1 MVSVR
6 AGPAPPARPDVSHN
20 RILTGIIDRPAMDVD
35 GPCSTPVTRRSWVV
49 TSTIILVLF
58 VLGAAGS
65 ALRKPVT
72 QGFDEVAHL
81 SYVASLQ
88 TADRKWPGFD
98 GMRMIDP
105 TAFEFTAEQNYL
117 NHPPFY
123 YGLIAVLGPNITGHP
138 SALIPV
144 RLLNVTIALFGLI
157 ALLVL
162 ARQMQLGRPQLYAF
176 AAMIVATP
184 VLAPLA
190 GSANNDNLGFAGG
203 AVSLLGLYAYAASP
217 GRSWLIVACCGMII
231 ASAAK
236 LTGLFLTGSTL
247 VVTFALLA
255 TRSRLNRIDLF
266 IVAGSLV
273 VAAAPYL
280 VFMLQYG
287 SPTPDTPAQR
297 ALLRSGAD
305 ISGWASEPRMTPAAY
320 VFFFLKSFLMEWLPV
335 LRPRNSFQ
343 LAMLAL
349 PAAITAL
356 AVAGLVISLRAISNR
371 RAAPSDFLV
380 VAGIVSIAV
389 TLAAHIAFSYQRHL
403 QSGWMMDAYPRYYL
417 PLIAIVPMAALTLT
431 SVIPSSRLR
440 TFLVWFLVGAPIVFR
455 IFGAPMG

>member
-1 MVSVR
+1 
-6 AGPAPPARPDVSHN
+6 
-20 RILTGIIDRPAMDVD
+20 MDVD
-35 GPCSTPVTRRSWVV
+35 APCSAPVTRRSWVV

-81 SYVASLQ
+81 SYVAHLQ
-88 TADRKWPGFD
+88 TADLKWPGFD
-98 GMRMIDP
+98 GMRIIDP

-162 ARQMQLGRPQLYAF
+162 ARQMQLGRPQFYAF

-190 GSANNDNLGFAGG
+190 GSTNNDNLGFAGG
-203 AVSLLGLYAYAASP
+203 AVGILGLYAYAASL

-236 LTGLFLTGSTL
+236 LTGLMLTGATL

-255 TRSRLNRIDLF
+255 TRSRLNRIDLC

-287 SPTPDTPAQR
+287 SPTPDTLAQH

-320 VFFFLKSFLMEWLPV
+320 VFFFLKSFLMAWMPV
-335 LRPRNSFQ
+335 LRPRNSLQ

-356 AVAGLVISLRAISNR
+356 AVAGWGVSLRAISHR

-380 VAGIVSIAV
+380 VAGIVSIAL

-417 PLIAIVPMAALTLT
+417 PLIAIIPMAALTLT
-431 SVIPSSRLR
+431 SVIRSSGLR
-440 TFLVWFLVGAPIVFR
+440 TFVVWFLVGAPIVFG